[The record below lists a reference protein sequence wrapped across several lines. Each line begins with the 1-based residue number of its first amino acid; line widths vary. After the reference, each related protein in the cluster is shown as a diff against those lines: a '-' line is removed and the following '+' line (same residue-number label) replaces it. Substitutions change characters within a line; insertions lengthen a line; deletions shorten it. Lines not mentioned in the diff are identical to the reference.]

1 MDDGRPAT
9 SGNRDRDSLLSDPA
23 VIFGMR
29 HRVVDSERSQRVHR
43 SEEPTGSATLP
54 TIGAPVVND
63 VGPYEP

>member
-1 MDDGRPAT
+1 
-9 SGNRDRDSLLSDPA
+9 
-23 VIFGMR
+23 MR

-54 TIGAPVVND
+54 TISAPVVND